1 MGAQR
6 EVARIESETG
16 PEVGRRLSDEGVD
29 VALITPT

>member
-6 EVARIESETG
+6 DLKRIQEETG
-16 PEVGRRLSDEGVD
+16 PEVGGRLRDEGVD